1 MARLGPSA
9 IDFIGYYSSA
19 VDAAVAFALA
29 HRARNEFASTIAAD
43 SSYVRGALAVDHITL
58 ATALSAD
65 DPLAACAE
73 HGDDMSMAAIAGGRD
88 FDEMFFA
95 DSAE

>member
-29 HRARNEFASTIAAD
+29 HRARSEFVSNIAAD
-43 SSYVRGALAVDHITL
+43 SSYVSSALALGFATL
-58 ATALSAD
+58 DADLCAD
-65 DPLAACAE
+65 DPLAACAAR
-73 HGDDMSMAAIAGGRD
+73 GDDRTMAAVASGRD
-88 FDEMFFA
+88 FDEVLFA